1 MHPNTMQRTKT
12 LVYDPM
18 WRIGCV
24 RCEKSRC
31 DFVARIFALIA
42 PVHTIFHRVSCSYK
56 TIPNTPKYY
65 KMHRNIGIGSNGV
78 DWLRSL
84 PKIPTWLRGTNFC
97 ALVHPVLHWVSCCY
111 ETILN
116 ASTHY
121 ETHQNMSLGSNGVD
135 QVRSLRKITT
145 WLRGTNFCIN
155 CTSSVCFAPTFMHLR
170 NDPKCTQI
178 LRNAPKH
185 YFSI

>member
-1 MHPNTMQRTKT
+1 MGWM
-12 LVYDPM
+12 
-18 WRIGCV
+18 GCV
-24 RCEKSRC
+24 GCEKLQR
-31 DFVARIFALIA
+31 DFVAQTFALIT
-42 PVHTIFHRVSCSYK
+42 PVQYVLPQVSCSYK
-56 TIPNTPKYY
+56 TITNAPKYY

-97 ALVHPVLHWVSCCY
+97 ALVHPVLHRVSCCY

-145 WLRGTNFCIN
+145 WLCGTNFCIN
-155 CTSSVCFAPTFMHLR
+155 CISSVYFASSFMQLR
-170 NDPKCTQI
+170 NDPKCTEI
-178 LRNAPKH
+178 LWNRLKH
-185 YFSI
+185 